1 MFIFLGGGKE
11 IPETPETP
19 PTPRMARQDGTARH
33 RGFQTAPLTMECG
46 GDTEVAVACTNARR
60 DRVNVSGWGPT
71 GNP

>member
-11 IPETPETP
+11 IPKTPETP

-33 RGFQTAPLTMECG
+33 RGFQAAPLTVECG
-46 GDTEVAVACTNARR
+46 GDAEAAVVCTNARG
-60 DRVNVSGWGPT
+60 DRVNVSGRGLT